1 VSHVYGLIW
10 RLIPG
15 PWFVKLVVSLA
26 LVAGAAALL
35 WYVVFPWA
43 DPYLPFNDVTV
54 DGGEA
59 VYGTTPE
66 GAAEPDEGG

>member
-1 VSHVYGLIW
+1 MYGLIW

-15 PWFVKLVVSLA
+15 PWFVKLLVSLA
-26 LVAGAAALL
+26 LATGAAALL

-54 DGGEA
+54 DGGDPLPGAPAEE
-59 VYGTTPE
+59 TPVLDAD
-66 GAAEPDEGG
+66 G

>member
-15 PWFVKLVVSLA
+15 PWVVKLVVCLA
-26 LVAGAAALL
+26 LIAGAAALL

-54 DGGEA
+54 EGDES
-59 VYGTTPE
+59 VYGMTPE
-66 GAAEPDEGG
+66 PDTDG